1 MGAARAD
8 DVPSRRRA
16 MRILDDGM
24 REVFSLYDRL
34 PPRARTTAGLG
45 GGEWSPKDLLGHLES
60 WQGYALEALDAWEEG
75 HGPAIDA
82 VIWST
87 STTELNREA
96 VQRKAARRAA
106 DQRRRAEAT
115 HDRLM
120 ARLEAFGDARWRR
133 PGTARGR
140 TAAGARLGDLLG
152 GPGGPFRHA
161 EAHLRQLRPF
171 VAEHAAREGADRRA
185 AVRRRR

>member
-1 MGAARAD
+1 MGAARTEET
-8 DVPSRRRA
+8 PSRRRA
-16 MRILDDGM
+16 MRMLDDGM
-24 REVFSLYDRL
+24 REVFALYDRL
-34 PPRARTTAGLG
+34 PARARTTPGLG

-60 WQGYALEALDAWEEG
+60 WQEYALEALDAWQEG

-87 STTELNREA
+87 STTVLNRDA
-96 VQRKAARRAA
+96 VARKSARRAA

-120 ARLEAFGDARWRR
+120 ARLEEFDARWRR
-133 PGTARGR
+133 PGTSRGR

-152 GPGGPFRHA
+152 GPAGPFRHA

-171 VAEHAAREGADRRA
+171 VEEHARTRSAGSTDAPRRP
-185 AVRRRR
+185 R

>member
-1 MGAARAD
+1 MAADQTTKGGAGREPA
-8 DVPSRRRA
+8 VPTRRRA
-16 MRILDDGM
+16 IAILRVGM
-24 REVFSLYDRL
+24 AEVFALYDRL

-60 WQGYALEALDAWEEG
+60 WQEYALAALDAWEDG

-87 STTELNREA
+87 STSALNRDA
-96 VQRKAARRAA
+96 VLAKSSRRAA

-115 HDRLM
+115 HESLLS
-120 ARLEAFGDARWRR
+120 RLEAFGDARWKR
-133 PGTARGR
+133 PGTPRGR
-140 TAAGARLGDLLG
+140 TPAGARLGNLLA

-161 EAHLRQLRPF
+161 EAHLPQLRAF
-171 VAEHAAREGADRRA
+171 VGERLST
-185 AVRRRR
+185 